1 MRKHIPWSIVLVCL
15 ALAAT
20 PALAGSLGS
29 AALGT
34 YLSLEKAELTTADS
48 VNVHFSLTN
57 QGADDLLV
65 LKWKT
70 PLAGFENDL
79 FVVERDGER
88 VPYTGRLVKRA
99 APQAGDYVRI
109 PGGES
114 VSVVFDL
121 ASVYDLR
128 QPGNY
133 TVRYEAA
140 GIDVVREDFQRGQ
153 TILSMTDALESNTE
167 SLTLT
172 GADLRGPEVI
182 AAPMQSIG
190 DKALP
195 PTYLNCSSSNISAI
209 GNALT
214 NAQNYATESY
224 NFLVGLPAASRATD
238 ARYTTWFGAY
248 TSSRYS
254 TVQSH
259 YNSLK
264 NAFAGQTF
272 QLDCDCA
279 SDNSLYAFVY
289 ANQPYHVHLCGA
301 FFAAPA
307 TGTDSKAGTLVHET
321 SHFTVVAG
329 TNDYAYG
336 QTACKKLANKT
347 PNKAINN
354 ADSHE
359 YFAENTPF
367 QSIQSVKGL
376 GPVASVANC
385 AQYVGEDPPLD
396 GATWPKNTTLN
407 KRWRIKN
414 CGTAQWTTSWG
425 VHKVSQPFGSPTC
438 ADFNLTGTVNAGSTV
453 TITATCP
460 IGAAGKYEVHFKM
473 KTPAGV
479 TFGDEFWFIVNA
491 Q

>member
-1 MRKHIPWSIVLVCL
+1 MRKRISWGVALVCL
-15 ALAAT
+15 MAVAAT
-20 PALAGSLGS
+20 PAMAGSLGS
-29 AALGT
+29 AALAAH
-34 YLSLEKAELTTADS
+34 LALEKTDLTMAEG
-48 VNVHFSLTN
+48 VNVRFTLAN

-79 FVVERDGER
+79 FAVERDGER
-88 VPYTGRLVKRA
+88 VAYTGRLAKRA
-99 APQAGDYVRI
+99 APRANDYLRL

-114 VSVVFDL
+114 VSVTFDL
-121 ASVYDLR
+121 SAVYDMR

-133 TVRYEAA
+133 TVRFAA
-140 GIDVVREDFQRGQ
+140 SGIDVVREDFRRGQ
-153 TILSMTDALESNTE
+153 TVVSRVDALESNTAAM
-167 SLTLT
+167 TLT
-172 GADLRGPEVI
+172 GEALRGAEPVFE
-182 AAPMQSIG
+182 AAAGPG
-190 DKALP
+190 GNKALT
-195 PTYLNCSSSNISAI
+195 PTYLNCSNSNISSI

-224 NFLVGLPAASRATD
+224 NFLVNLPTASRSTD

-248 TSSRYS
+248 SSSRYS
-254 TVQSH
+254 TVQTH
-259 YNSLK
+259 YNNLK

-329 TNDYAYG
+329 TSDYAYG
-336 QTACKKLANKT
+336 QTACKRLATKT

-367 QSIQSVKGL
+367 Q
-376 GPVASVANC
+376 N
-385 AQYVGEDPPLD
+385 
-396 GATWPKNTTLN
+396 
-407 KRWRIKN
+407 
-414 CGTAQWTTSWG
+414 
-425 VHKVSQPFGSPTC
+425 
-438 ADFNLTGTVNAGSTV
+438 
-453 TITATCP
+453 
-460 IGAAGKYEVHFKM
+460 
-473 KTPAGV
+473 
-479 TFGDEFWFIVNA
+479 
-491 Q
+491 